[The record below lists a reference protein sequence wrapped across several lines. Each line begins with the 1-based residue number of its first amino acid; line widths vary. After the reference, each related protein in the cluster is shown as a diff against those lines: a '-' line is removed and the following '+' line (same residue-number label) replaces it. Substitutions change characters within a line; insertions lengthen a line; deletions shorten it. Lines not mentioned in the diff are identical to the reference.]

1 MYKHVIKRLLDIVL
15 SMSGIIVLAIPMAFF
30 ACIIKIEDRGPAI
43 FKQKRVGINKTFFNV
58 YKFRSMKMT
67 TPHDVPT
74 HLLHDPDQ
82 YILRC
87 GRWMR
92 IMSIDELP

>member
-58 YKFRSMKMT
+58 
-67 TPHDVPT
+67 
-74 HLLHDPDQ
+74 
-82 YILRC
+82 
-87 GRWMR
+87 
-92 IMSIDELP
+92 